1 MKHYFKW
8 SAHIIIG
15 LIVIVIVLLLWK
27 IEERPPEDLRTIP
40 PMATSSNK

>member
-15 LIVIVIVLLLWK
+15 LIVIVIALLLWRESAK
-27 IEERPPEDLRTIP
+27 APQSIHELPAQSQNI
-40 PMATSSNK
+40 K